1 MMAMVSIKVLPI
13 LIMEIINTLLL
24 LQVQQI
30 TGLDGVKLLMPQQAV
45 NVTGSLMM
53 NGQTMDLSLMI
64 PILNKFT
71 ALVIAVNAAMN
82 HAMMIMMIMIM
93 MTMIITKSNLLDM
106 NQYGMMNLMEIRQI
120 TLNGTLKQEQVIGDG
135 EMENINTILREKK
148 MLLQKMEN
156 WLSKLYMKIIMGIT
170 ILLQE

>member
-1 MMAMVSIKVLPI
+1 
-13 LIMEIINTLLL
+13 
-24 LQVQQI
+24 
-30 TGLDGVKLLMPQQAV
+30 
-45 NVTGSLMM
+45 MM

-106 NQYGMMNLMEIRQI
+106 N
-120 TLNGTLKQEQVIGDG
+120 
-135 EMENINTILREKK
+135 
-148 MLLQKMEN
+148 
-156 WLSKLYMKIIMGIT
+156 
-170 ILLQE
+170 